1 MCAGNTLTNADALEK
16 PPAGEQKQQSAGS
29 AGAAAPA
36 DSAAAAAAAGAA
48 FTATAA
54 AKKPSRKRTR
64 AGKSKSASGN
74 AKRDSDD
81 DVEMAAGDSKEGKAS
96 KEGKESKERKGA
108 GVSGAVSGEDFVF
121 VSGDAARSVD
131 AASLPALADRRAIDN
146 SRRVTL
152 VFETK
157 AAATMHG
164 FAGYFDSK
172 LYKDVHISESIVAD
186 LECSGS
192 TLYCCCLRSFLQAFT
207 SRPSPRTCSAGS
219 RSTSPFGCFRLVE
232 LPPAGLTSAFS
243 LSVGW

>member
-1 MCAGNTLTNADALEK
+1 VFCVGNTLTNADALEK
-16 PPAGEQKQQSAGS
+16 PPAGEQKQQQSAASAGT
-29 AGAAAPA
+29 AAAA
-36 DSAAAAAAAGAA
+36 DSAAAAASAGAGA
-48 FTATAA
+48 GAGASAA

-108 GVSGAVSGEDFVF
+108 GVSGTVSGEDFVF

-172 LYKDVHISESIVAD
+172 LYKDVHISEPCV
-186 LECSGS
+186 
-192 TLYCCCLRSFLQAFT
+192 
-207 SRPSPRTCSAGS
+207 
-219 RSTSPFGCFRLVE
+219 
-232 LPPAGLTSAFS
+232 LP
-243 LSVGW
+243 